1 MALVDLSTKQSLL
14 GLGSPISDMQSATG
28 TQFADFRNGT
38 FGIGAEPNQ
47 LWDAPVL
54 DTLGEKSLTMPYS
67 YGYGSPYG
75 SSTVNL
81 PSVGS
86 NPPSQDLN
94 GVLPAGGTYT
104 NNGPSDGFY

>member
-1 MALVDLSTKQSLL
+1 MA
-14 GLGSPISDMQSATG
+14 SATG

-38 FGIGAEPNQ
+38 FGIGPEPNQ
-47 LWDAPVL
+47 PWDTPIL

-86 NPPSQDLN
+86 GATPQDLD
-94 GVLPAGGTYT
+94 GVLPSGGTYE